1 MLNWEQIKNII
12 SLFEEEKSDQHKMNY
27 KFNFDPVD
35 FFYEYRGSDDVFE
48 IKCNFSISVEY
59 QEGGED
65 QGSHWEVIIKFEDHI
80 LKDCAYMRYVGRYD
94 SWNGVDLDIKD
105 GYLVEP
111 VKRMVEQTFWEKVN
125 G

>member
-1 MLNWEQIKNII
+1 MIELYEVET
-12 SLFEEEKSDQHKMNY
+12 SEGKSWVNK
-27 KFNFDPVD
+27 FDPVD
-35 FFYEYRGSDDVFE
+35 FFYEYKGTDGFKSEYGFV
-48 IKCNFSISVEY
+48 ISVEY

-65 QGSHWEVIIKFEDHI
+65 QGSYWEVILEFYDSV

-94 SWNGVDLDIKD
+94 SWSGVDLYIKD